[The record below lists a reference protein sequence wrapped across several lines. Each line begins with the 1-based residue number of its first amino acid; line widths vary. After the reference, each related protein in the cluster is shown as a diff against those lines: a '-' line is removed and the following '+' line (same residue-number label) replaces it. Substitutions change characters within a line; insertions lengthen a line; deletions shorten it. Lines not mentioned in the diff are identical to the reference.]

1 MGEITAK
8 GVDSYPG
15 GKDRYVDD
23 VISLLK
29 DLAGNPVSFV
39 ILGAILHTPR
49 KLTIVPELERPDK
62 RSGAA
67 AVPAIGSGGI
77 PDYAH
82 ASPPGLSRDGT
93 DHDKWYAGRDDD
105 DDNTD
110 PYDPAPAKWGDPKGG
125 GSSDI
130 IYFTPHGTDETCARG
145 SGMCAQQEDEIL
157 LHEMVHALRDM
168 QGLTNHVP
176 TAWLYKDEEEFLAI
190 VVANVYISK
199 KTGKNNL
206 LRRDY
211 RRVGPLEAPWNT
223 SDGFLKDEKN
233 RTVLEYYVK
242 FWQPVF
248 DQLGKVDTV
257 FNPFRKVKVKTPR
270 KP

>member
-1 MGEITAK
+1 MVRTMTNGT
-8 GVDSYPG
+8 
-15 GKDRYVDD
+15 
-23 VISLLK
+23 
-29 DLAGNPVSFV
+29 PVV
-39 ILGAILHTPR
+39 TTMTTTL
-49 KLTIVPELERPDK
+49 
-62 RSGAA
+62 
-67 AVPAIGSGGI
+67 
-77 PDYAH
+77 
-82 ASPPGLSRDGT
+82 
-93 DHDKWYAGRDDD
+93 
-105 DDNTD
+105 D